1 MRNLLTLSL
10 ILLFIP
16 VSSASYCHQ
25 EECFNDKT
33 EFVIVDQQTVNIY
46 YNSLFEIGE
55 NWFIV
60 IWLEGTV
67 DEDIDLLFDFGSG
80 NSKSIVIG
88 KGSSNYTDSLSFS
101 GSTFNSEMF
110 NAELNVSFS
119 GENST
124 GVMKS
129 DSIILE
135 IDINKKPAEDM
146 FYLWG
151 GMSVFWFAIG
161 SYVLYI
167 SNKLRDLSKKVK
179 NQ

>member
-1 MRNLLTLSL
+1 MKYLLTLSF
-10 ILLFIP
+10 ILLFAP

-25 EECFNDKT
+25 EECFNDKA
-33 EFVIVDQQTVNIY
+33 EFVIVDQQIVNIY

-55 NWFIV
+55 NWFII
-60 IWLEGTV
+60 IWLEGTI
-67 DEDIDLLFDFGSG
+67 DNDINLLFDFGSE
-80 NSKSIVIG
+80 NSKSLVIG

-119 GENST
+119 GQNNT
-124 GVMKS
+124 GIMKS
-129 DSIILE
+129 DSILLE

-161 SYVLYI
+161 AYVLY
-167 SNKLRDLSKKVK
+167 LSTKVSALAKKVK
-179 NQ
+179 N